1 MDHTVAHADP
11 PSIID
16 YDHTLGAHVLQRRY
30 TQQTGAVCTIYV
42 CVLGRTDASAIDW
55 KCVKIRFWNEQRP
68 CSSFWIQGRHLPE
81 THCVFVCFLVLQYF
95 LLCGPRLHNAVMF
108 LLVSVCVCVCASVSF
123 FQILPA
129 AVEHGGNQ
137 RCVCLCVRYK
147 AAMLTY
153 LSLSDTTLP
162 AC

>member
-55 KCVKIRFWNEQRP
+55 KCVKIRFEMYNGRAAHSEYKADICLRHTVCLCVSLCCSIFSCVDRGFIMQW
-68 CSSFWIQGRHLPE
+68 CSSL
-81 THCVFVCFLVLQYF
+81 FL
-95 LLCGPRLHNAVMF
+95 
-108 LLVSVCVCVCASVSF
+108 CVCVCASVSF